1 MGHAFAGIDFGR
13 QGGGVGKL
21 KRNVAFPLRLEW
33 GNVDDNA
40 AACVGGFA
48 QADGQDVARDAEI
61 FDCARQCKG
70 VGRNDAA
77 VVFDCN
83 EVFRVEVFRVDDGA
97 VDIGE
102 DFKFIGTTDVVAV
115 AGCAVG
121 NDALAVGL
129 FDLVGLER
137 LNHAVFFGHAA
148 YPFVG
153 FNAHGG
159 CPGVRVVWKFFEI
172 NTTAFRQACQ
182 LMFQTA

>member
-1 MGHAFAGIDFGR
+1 MDLPKQTVRTLRGMRKYSTVRASAKELGGMMQQSSSTVTKFFGS
-13 QGGGVGKL
+13 KFWI
-21 KRNVAFPLRLEW
+21 N
-33 GNVDDNA
+33 
-40 AACVGGFA
+40 
-48 QADGQDVARDAEI
+48 
-61 FDCARQCKG
+61 
-70 VGRNDAA
+70 
-77 VVFDCN
+77 
-83 EVFRVEVFRVDDGA
+83 DGA

-102 DFKFIGTTDVVAV
+102 DFEFIGTTDVVAV

-159 CPGVRVVWKFFEI
+159 CPGVRVVWKFFKI
-172 NTTAFRQACQ
+172 NTTA
-182 LMFQTA
+182 L